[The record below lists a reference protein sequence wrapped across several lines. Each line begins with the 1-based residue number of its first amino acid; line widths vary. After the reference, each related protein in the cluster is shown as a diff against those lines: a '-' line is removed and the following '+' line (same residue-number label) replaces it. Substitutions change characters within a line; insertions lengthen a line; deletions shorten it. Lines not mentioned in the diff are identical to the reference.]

1 MIEIREIDRE
11 NVFDVCELTSN
22 KDGVGTLFEAFI
34 CCNAISISE
43 AAYFPECHPRALY
56 RDGEL
61 IGFFLYK
68 RWEHQLGEVEICR
81 YMLDHKFIG
90 QGLGRASFEAMLSY
104 FRKSGVKQI
113 TLMIDEHNRV
123 AKKMYLTFG
132 FTFTGK
138 IDKDEH
144 YYSLSI

>member
-1 MIEIREIDRE
+1 
-11 NVFDVCELTSN
+11 
-22 KDGVGTLFEAFI
+22 
-34 CCNAISISE
+34 
-43 AAYFPECHPRALY
+43 
-56 RDGEL
+56 
-61 IGFFLYK
+61 
-68 RWEHQLGEVEICR
+68 
-81 YMLDHKFIG
+81 MLDHKFIG